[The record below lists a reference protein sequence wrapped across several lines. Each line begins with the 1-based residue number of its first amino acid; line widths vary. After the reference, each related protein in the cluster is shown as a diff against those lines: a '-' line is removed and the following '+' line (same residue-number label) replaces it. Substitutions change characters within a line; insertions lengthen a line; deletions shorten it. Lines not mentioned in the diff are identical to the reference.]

1 MLLYSTQRAVFKNG
15 DKCTLL
21 CDITLPCGAE
31 DEVLGNR
38 VLRFYKSLYDV
49 IYSSAK
55 DYASR
60 ITPQNGRLIKLDVK
74 CEHRLKRGKLLV
86 KRTCTIRLDEV
97 ELKKRVFVDKFHINV
112 TKQRNIP

>member
-1 MLLYSTQRAVFKNG
+1 MLLYNTKRAVFKNE

-31 DEVLGNR
+31 DRELGER
-38 VLRFYKSLYDV
+38 VARFYKSLYDA

-55 DYASR
+55 DLAVR
-60 ITPQNGRLIKLDVK
+60 ITPQNGRLVKLAVRSDHSIK
-74 CEHRLKRGKLLV
+74 KRRILV
-86 KRTCTIRLDEV
+86 RRTCVISV
-97 ELKKRVFVDKFHINV
+97 AGAAVKNRVFIDKFHINM